1 MNNKEDIVTHESKLG
16 FPKRHFGYWNASA
29 RKEHSTALLALA
41 FLACSA
47 LLPTNAAAACNRQG
61 QLSRERLTD
70 QQHGQF
76 QLLPVADDEGRDDA
90 SIVGLWH
97 VYFIANGQP
106 FDEGFD
112 QWHSDGTEVL
122 NDTAPPQPA
131 NGAGTVCLGVYKKVG
146 AGTYKLRH
154 PFWIFDGQGNLAGN
168 GVFLEVVTVNK
179 GSKTYGGT
187 FAFITY
193 DLSGNTTFQIAGE
206 IKAQRITVD

>member
-1 MNNKEDIVTHESKLG
+1 VRHERKLG
-16 FPKRHFGYWNASA
+16 LARRYFGCLGALA
-29 RKEHSTALLALA
+29 RKADSAALFALAL
-41 FLACSA
+41 LACSA
-47 LLPTNAAAACNRQG
+47 LLPATAAAACNRQG
-61 QLSRERLTD
+61 QMSRDALAG
-70 QQHGQF
+70 QQPGHF
-76 QLLPVADDEGRDDA
+76 QLLAINDDDGDGA

-97 VYFIANGQP
+97 VYFVANGQP

-131 NGAGTVCLGVYKKVG
+131 NGAGTVCLGIYKKTG

-168 GVFLEVVTVNK
+168 GVFLEVVTMNK
-179 GSKTYGGT
+179 GGNSYHGT

-193 DLSGNTTFQIAGE
+193 DLMGNTTSQIAGD
-206 IKAQRITVD
+206 IQAQRITVD